1 MTSRVDVDPNMLRW
15 ARRRARYSVAD
26 LSKAFPKLAEWESGD
41 LKPTMRQLENFAQRT
56 HVPVGFLFLS
66 APPPE
71 PLPVPDFRTFKDE
84 ERRRP
89 SPDLLDTI
97 YACEHRQEWYKEFAA
112 NQGYD
117 EVAVVG
123 SASLRSDP
131 VRVAASLRDVFGFS
145 LDLRSQFSNSTEAL
159 RGLSEHAEDQGILVM
174 NSGVVGSNTHRK
186 LDPREFRGFSLVDPL
201 APVIFINGADTKA
214 AQIFTLA
221 HELAHVALGGS
232 AISNQDL
239 EEVDNAD
246 RTERW
251 CNSVAAELLL
261 PIQALREEFRQ
272 NRDLTDELERLA
284 KQFKVSTLVVLR
296 RILDAGFM
304 MQDQYRVAFEVELAR
319 ILSLIEGQ
327 SSGGNFYTTTPVR
340 VSKRFAR
347 ALIVDTLEGGTQYGD
362 AFRMLGFKNSST
374 FEELGQRLGVA

>member
-1 MTSRVDVDPNMLRW
+1 MPSRVDVDPKMVRW

-41 LKPTMRQLENFAQRT
+41 RKPTMRQLEAFARRT
-56 HVPVGFLFLS
+56 HIPIGFLFLPS
-66 APPPE
+66 PPSE
-71 PLPVPDFRTFKDE
+71 PLPVPDFRTFRDE
-84 ERRRP
+84 ERRKP

-97 YACEHRQEWYKEFAA
+97 YACEQRQDWYREFAA
-112 NQGYD
+112 TQDYD

-131 VRVAASLRDVFGFS
+131 VRTAASLREVFGFG
-145 LDLRSQFSNSTEAL
+145 LERRSRFSNWTEAL

-174 NSGVVGSNTHRK
+174 NNGVVGSNTRRK
-186 LDPREFRGFSLVDPL
+186 LVPREFRGFSLVDPL

-239 EEVDNAD
+239 EEVDSAN
-246 RTERW
+246 RTEQW
-251 CNSVAAELLL
+251 CNAVAAELLL
-261 PIQALREEFRQ
+261 PMEEFRGEFQ
-272 NRDLTDELERLA
+272 RDRDLTEELERLA
-284 KQFKVSTLVVLR
+284 RNFKVSTLVVLR
-296 RILDAGFM
+296 RIFDAGFM
-304 MQDQYRVAFEVELAR
+304 TQDRYRVAFEVELAR
-319 ILSLIEGQ
+319 ILVLMEGQ

-347 ALIVDTLEGGTQYGD
+347 ALITDTLEGGTQYGD

-374 FEELGQRLGVA
+374 FEELSQRLGVA